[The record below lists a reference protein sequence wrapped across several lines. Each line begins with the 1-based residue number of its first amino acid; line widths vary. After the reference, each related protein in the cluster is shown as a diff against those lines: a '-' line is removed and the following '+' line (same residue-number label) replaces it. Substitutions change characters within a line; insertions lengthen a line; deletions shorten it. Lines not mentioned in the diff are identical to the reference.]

1 MRKSRNREYRFMG
14 GMLVIEQRSMAIYSF
29 SEVLQY
35 LKIGHK
41 AKRHDWKD
49 NVSIFFD
56 EDMETIYKTVDE
68 TTAPW
73 EAPQKDL
80 LAEDWLVIKNVG

>member
-1 MRKSRNREYRFMG
+1 M
-14 GMLVIEQRSMAIYSF
+14 EQRSMAIYTF

-41 AKRHDWKD
+41 AKRANWKD
-49 NVSIFFD
+49 NVSIFYD
-56 EDMETIYKTVDE
+56 EDMETIYKTVGK
-68 TTAPW
+68 TFAPW

>member
-1 MRKSRNREYRFMG
+1 
-14 GMLVIEQRSMAIYSF
+14 MAIYSF
-29 SEVLQY
+29 SEALQY

-41 AKRHDWKD
+41 AKRHDWD
-49 NVSIFFD
+49 DDVSIFYD
-56 EDMETIYKTVDE
+56 EYMGTIYKTVGE

>member
-1 MRKSRNREYRFMG
+1 MYFSDEKLYKKSIG
-14 GMLVIEQRSMAIYSF
+14 VKEQRSMAIYSF

-49 NVSIFFD
+49 NVSIFYD
-56 EDMETIYKTVDE
+56 EDMETIYKTS
-68 TTAPW
+68 APW
-73 EAPQKDL
+73 EVPQKDL

>member
-1 MRKSRNREYRFMG
+1 M
-14 GMLVIEQRSMAIYSF
+14 IEQRSMAIYSF

-41 AKRHDWKD
+41 AKRHDWDD
-49 NVSIFFD
+49 NISIFYD
-56 EDMETIYKTVDE
+56 EYMGTIYKTVGE

-80 LAEDWLVIKNVG
+80 LAEDLLVIKNVG

>member
-1 MRKSRNREYRFMG
+1 MG
-14 GMLVIEQRSMAIYSF
+14 GMLVVEQRSMAIYSF

-41 AKRHDWKD
+41 AKRHDWDD
-49 NVSIFFD
+49 NVSIFYD
-56 EDMETIYKTVDE
+56 EYMGTIYKTVGE

>member
-1 MRKSRNREYRFMG
+1 M
-14 GMLVIEQRSMAIYSF
+14 EQRSMAIYSF

-41 AKRHDWKD
+41 AKRHDWDD
-49 NVSIFFD
+49 NISIFYD
-56 EDMETIYKTVDE
+56 EYMGTIYKTVGE

>member
-1 MRKSRNREYRFMG
+1 M
-14 GMLVIEQRSMAIYSF
+14 IEQRSMAIYSF

-41 AKRHDWKD
+41 AKRHDWDD
-49 NVSIFFD
+49 NVSISYD
-56 EDMETIYKTVDE
+56 EYMGTIYKTVGE

>member
-1 MRKSRNREYRFMG
+1 MG

-41 AKRHDWKD
+41 AKRHDWDD

-56 EDMETIYKTVDE
+56 EDMRTIYKTVGE

>member
-1 MRKSRNREYRFMG
+1 M
-14 GMLVIEQRSMAIYSF
+14 EQRSMAIYSF
-29 SEVLQY
+29 SEALQY

-41 AKRHDWKD
+41 AKRHDWDD
-49 NVSIFFD
+49 NVFISYD
-56 EDMETIYKTVDE
+56 EYMGTIYKTVDK
-68 TTAPW
+68 TIAPW

>member
-1 MRKSRNREYRFMG
+1 M
-14 GMLVIEQRSMAIYSF
+14 IEQRSMAIYSF

-41 AKRHDWKD
+41 AKRHDWDD

-56 EDMETIYKTVDE
+56 EDMETIYKTVGK
-68 TTAPW
+68 TIAPW

>member
-1 MRKSRNREYRFMG
+1 
-14 GMLVIEQRSMAIYSF
+14 MAIYSF

-41 AKRHDWKD
+41 AKRHNWDD
-49 NVSIFFD
+49 NVSISYD
-56 EDMETIYKTVDE
+56 EYMGTIYKTVGK
-68 TTAPW
+68 TFAPW

>member
-1 MRKSRNREYRFMG
+1 M
-14 GMLVIEQRSMAIYSF
+14 EQRSMAIYSF
-29 SEVLQY
+29 SEILQY

-41 AKRHDWKD
+41 AKRHDWDD
-49 NVSIFFD
+49 NVSIFYD
-56 EDMETIYKTVDE
+56 KDMGTIYKTVGK
-68 TTAPW
+68 TFAPW

>member
-1 MRKSRNREYRFMG
+1 M
-14 GMLVIEQRSMAIYSF
+14 IEQRSMAIYSF

-41 AKRHDWKD
+41 AKRHDWDD
-49 NVSIFFD
+49 NISIFYD
-56 EDMETIYKTVDE
+56 EYMGTIYKTVGE

-80 LAEDWLVIKNVG
+80 LAEDCLVIKNDG

>member
-1 MRKSRNREYRFMG
+1 
-14 GMLVIEQRSMAIYSF
+14 MAIYSF

-35 LKIGHK
+35 LKLGHK
-41 AKRHDWKD
+41 AKRHDWDD

>member
-1 MRKSRNREYRFMG
+1 
-14 GMLVIEQRSMAIYSF
+14 MAIYSF

-41 AKRHDWKD
+41 AKRHDWDD
-49 NVSIFFD
+49 NVSISYD
-56 EDMETIYKTVDE
+56 EYMGTIYKTVGE

>member
-1 MRKSRNREYRFMG
+1 
-14 GMLVIEQRSMAIYSF
+14 MAIYSF

-41 AKRHDWKD
+41 AKRHDWDD
-49 NVSIFFD
+49 NVSISYD
-56 EDMETIYKTVDE
+56 EYMGTIYKTVGK
-68 TTAPW
+68 TFAPW
-73 EAPQKDL
+73 EASQKDL

>member
-1 MRKSRNREYRFMG
+1 MG

-41 AKRHDWKD
+41 AKRHDWDD
-49 NVSIFFD
+49 NVSIFYD
-56 EDMETIYKTVDE
+56 EYMGTIYKTVGE

>member
-1 MRKSRNREYRFMG
+1 
-14 GMLVIEQRSMAIYSF
+14 VIEQRSMAIYSF

-41 AKRHDWKD
+41 AKRHDWDD
-49 NVSIFFD
+49 NISIFYD
-56 EDMETIYKTVDE
+56 EYMGTIYKTVGE

>member
-1 MRKSRNREYRFMG
+1 M
-14 GMLVIEQRSMAIYSF
+14 IEQRSMAIYSF

-41 AKRHDWKD
+41 AKRHDWDD
-49 NVSIFFD
+49 NVSIFYD
-56 EDMETIYKTVDE
+56 EYMGTIYKTVGE

>member
-1 MRKSRNREYRFMG
+1 MS
-14 GMLVIEQRSMAIYSF
+14 IYSF

-41 AKRHDWKD
+41 AKRHDWND
-49 NVSIFFD
+49 NVSIFYS
-56 EDMETIYKTVDE
+56 EDMETIYKTVGK
-68 TTAPW
+68 TSAPW
-73 EAPQKDL
+73 EVPQKDL

>member
-1 MRKSRNREYRFMG
+1 M
-14 GMLVIEQRSMAIYSF
+14 EQRSMAIYSF

-41 AKRHDWKD
+41 AKRHDWND
-49 NVSIFFD
+49 NVSIFYD
-56 EDMETIYKTVDE
+56 EDMETIYKTVGK
-68 TTAPW
+68 TIAPW

>member
-1 MRKSRNREYRFMG
+1 M
-14 GMLVIEQRSMAIYSF
+14 IEQRSMAIYSF

-41 AKRHDWKD
+41 AKRHDWDD
-49 NVSIFFD
+49 NVSIFYD
-56 EDMETIYKTVDE
+56 EDMETIYKIVGE

>member
-1 MRKSRNREYRFMG
+1 M
-14 GMLVIEQRSMAIYSF
+14 IEQRSMAIYSF

-41 AKRHDWKD
+41 AKRHDWDD
-49 NVSIFFD
+49 NVSISYD
-56 EDMETIYKTVDE
+56 EYMGTIYKTVGE
-68 TTAPW
+68 IIAPW

>member
-1 MRKSRNREYRFMG
+1 M
-14 GMLVIEQRSMAIYSF
+14 EQRSMAIYTF

-41 AKRHDWKD
+41 AKRVNWED
-49 NVSIFFD
+49 NVSIFYD
-56 EDMETIYKTVDE
+56 KNMETIYKTVGK
-68 TTAPW
+68 TFAPW

>member
-1 MRKSRNREYRFMG
+1 
-14 GMLVIEQRSMAIYSF
+14 MAIYSF

-56 EDMETIYKTVDE
+56 EDMETIYKTVGE

>member
-1 MRKSRNREYRFMG
+1 M
-14 GMLVIEQRSMAIYSF
+14 EQRSMAIYTF

-35 LKIGHK
+35 LKIGQK
-41 AKRHDWKD
+41 AKRANWED
-49 NVSIFFD
+49 NVSIFYD
-56 EDMETIYKTVDE
+56 EDMETIYKTVGK
-68 TTAPW
+68 TFAPW

>member
-1 MRKSRNREYRFMG
+1 M
-14 GMLVIEQRSMAIYSF
+14 IEQRSMAIYSF

-41 AKRHDWKD
+41 AKRHDWND
-49 NVSIFFD
+49 NVSIFYD
-56 EDMETIYKTVDE
+56 EDMETIYKTVGK
-68 TTAPW
+68 TIAPW

>member
-1 MRKSRNREYRFMG
+1 M
-14 GMLVIEQRSMAIYSF
+14 IEQRSMAIYSF
-29 SEVLQY
+29 SEALQY

-41 AKRHDWKD
+41 AKRHDWDD
-49 NVSIFFD
+49 NISIFYD
-56 EDMETIYKTVDE
+56 EYMGTIYKTVGE

>member
-1 MRKSRNREYRFMG
+1 
-14 GMLVIEQRSMAIYSF
+14 MAIYSF

-35 LKIGHK
+35 LKIGHM
-41 AKRHDWKD
+41 AKRHDWDD
-49 NVSIFFD
+49 NISIFYD
-56 EDMETIYKTVDE
+56 EYMGTIYKTVGE

>member
-1 MRKSRNREYRFMG
+1 
-14 GMLVIEQRSMAIYSF
+14 MAIYSF

-41 AKRHDWKD
+41 AKRHDWDD
-49 NVSIFFD
+49 NVSISYD
-56 EDMETIYKTVDE
+56 EYMRTIYKTVGKAI
-68 TTAPW
+68 APW